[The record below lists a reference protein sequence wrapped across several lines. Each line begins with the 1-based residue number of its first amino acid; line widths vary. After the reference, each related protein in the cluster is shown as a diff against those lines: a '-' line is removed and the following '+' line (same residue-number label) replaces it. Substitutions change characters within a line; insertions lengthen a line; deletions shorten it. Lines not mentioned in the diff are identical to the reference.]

1 MQLICGCPDP
11 RYRPQEN
18 SSDGPQKIHA
28 FFNRHFSPEGA
39 SYERVKLQSKRL
51 HYWRGT
57 LRIGHRIAQRLER
70 SGSSE

>member
-1 MQLICGCPDP
+1 MQLNSGCPDP

-18 SSDGPQKIHA
+18 SSDGPQKVHA